1 MQPSKKLQKVAR
13 VVDLQSHEEFY
24 VHVVYNM
31 SDRASDAF
39 WTGRMEKKLKRFN
52 VSV

>member
-1 MQPSKKLQKVAR
+1 MWIEDEKILQPSKKLQVAR

-31 SDRASDAF
+31 TDRAIDAF
-39 WTGRMEKKLKRFN
+39 WIGKMEK
-52 VSV
+52 S